1 MAYKTIITLPGYDVA
16 TATPEQCSIHS
27 DYESIKLA
35 TDKSPEH
42 FGTLNYTFT
51 SEPSSGITNI
61 FSIDHG
67 CSYIP
72 MVMAYTFVHSQ
83 SGGDDIYSMFRLPTY
98 FNWYYCAFMCTSDS
112 THMKIDFWMEPAS
125 LLFPPPQPTMTG
137 LSYDFKYYIFVEQA
151 SS

>member
-1 MAYKTIITLPGYDVA
+1 MAYKTIITLPDHDVA
-16 TATPEQCSIHS
+16 TATPEQCSVHS

-42 FGTLNYTFT
+42 FGVLDYTFT

-67 CSYIP
+67 LGYAP

-83 SGGDDIYSMFRLPTY
+83 SGGDDIYSMFRLPMY
-98 FNWYYCAFMCTSDS
+98 FNFYEWAFMCTADS
-112 THMKIDFWMEPAS
+112 THLKIDLWMNPS
-125 LLFPPPQPTMTG
+125 NSPQPTMTG
-137 LSYDFKYYIFVEQA
+137 RSYDFKYYIFVEQA